1 MCTLM
6 GKPSTFMSSLETTN
20 ICTLMG
26 NPDFCTMISIC
37 TLIGK
42 HQHLYCHGKPL
53 VCVLLRGT
61 MLAQGMLHRVYQFS
75 SLITL
80 EKLNSAFSPFLFVFA
95 KNHFYCPQM
104 SPKVFQSLTSEHA
117 QSISAQCILPVS
129 NPVCIYYNHTCC

>member
-61 MLAQGMLHRVYQFS
+61 MLAQGMLHRVYYFS
-75 SLITL
+75 SNYIGETQ
-80 EKLNSAFSPFLFVFA
+80 FCIQPFLV
-95 KNHFYCPQM
+95 
-104 SPKVFQSLTSEHA
+104 
-117 QSISAQCILPVS
+117 CICKEPLLLPTNVSKSVPVS
-129 NPVCIYYNHTCC
+129 HLRARTEYLSTVHPTCEQSSVHIL